1 MDADVIRMLD
11 GLAPGELVAVALDPG
26 PVWGPL
32 VAELWSRGV
41 PFLPL
46 DHRLAPPE
54 RTALID
60 RARPTAVL
68 EPDGELTFFAQPAPI
83 DAGIGVVVATS
94 GTGGTPKLVE
104 LTRNAV
110 AAAVEGSRRALG
122 AADDDAWV
130 ACLSPAHVG
139 GLLVFLR
146 AALLGGPVT
155 VLDGFEPGAL
165 VAATPP
171 GGSVALVPTM
181 LRRLVDAQ
189 ADLSGFGV
197 LLLGGGPVPSE
208 LRAAAEAR
216 GARIVSTYGL
226 TESCGGVVY
235 DGVPFE
241 GTHVRIGADARI
253 ELRGPTIMEG
263 YRHDP
268 AATGATFT
276 THGWFLTAD
285 AGSLDD
291 DGRLHVRGRLD
302 EAIRTG
308 AETVWPDEVERALQQ
323 HPKVADV
330 AIAGRPHPEWG
341 QQVVAFVV
349 PATPDDPPSLEELR
363 DHASERIARHKTPRE
378 LVLVAELPRTS
389 SGKVRRADLGA

>member
-1 MDADVIRMLD
+1 MDARIGRMLD
-11 GLAPGELVAVALDPG
+11 SLAPGELVAVALPPG
-26 PVWGPL
+26 PVWVPL
-32 VAELWSRGV
+32 VAELWARRI

-54 RTALID
+54 RAALID

-68 EPDGELTFFAQPAPI
+68 EPDGESTIFAQPPPI
-83 DAGIGVVVATS
+83 DAAIGVVVATS

-110 AAAVEGSRRALG
+110 AAAVEGSRRALDAG
-122 AADDDAWV
+122 DDDAWV

-146 AALLGGPVT
+146 AALLGGPVS
-155 VLDGFEPGAL
+155 VLERFEPRGLGSAAPSGA
-165 VAATPP
+165 
-171 GGSVALVPTM
+171 SVALVPTM
-181 LRRLVDAQ
+181 LRRLLDAEV
-189 ADLSGFGV
+189 DLSRFGV
-197 LLLGGGPVPSE
+197 LLVGGAHVPGDV
-208 LRAAAEAR
+208 RAAAVER

-241 GTHVRIGADARI
+241 GTELRIGEDARI

-276 THGWFLTAD
+276 TDGWFLTAD

-291 DGRLHVRGRLD
+291 EGRLHVSGRLD

-308 AETVWPDEVERALQQ
+308 AETVWPDEVERALHG

-330 AIAGRPHPEWG
+330 AIAGRPHPGWG

-349 PATPDDPPSLEELR
+349 PSSLDDPPSLDELR
-363 DHASERIARHKTPRE
+363 DHASERIARHKAPHE
-378 LVLVAELPRTS
+378 LVLVSDLPRTS
-389 SGKVRRADLGA
+389 SGKVRRADLR

>member
-1 MDADVIRMLD
+1 MDARVGRAID
-11 GLAPGELVAVALDPG
+11 GLAPGELVAVALEPG
-26 PVWGPL
+26 PAWGPL
-32 VAELWSRGV
+32 VAELWARGV

-68 EPDGELTFFAQPAPI
+68 EPGGDVTVFAQPARI
-83 DAGIGVVVATS
+83 DDGIGVVVATS

-110 AAAVEGSRRALG
+110 SATIEGSRRALDG
-122 AADDDAWV
+122 ADDDPWV
-130 ACLSPAHVG
+130 ACLSPAHMG

-155 VLDGFEPGAL
+155 VLERFDPSLL
-165 VAATPP
+165 VAVAPP
-171 GGSVALVPTM
+171 AAAVALVPM
-181 LRRLVDAQ
+181 LLRRLVE
-189 ADLSGFGV
+189 ADTDLARYGV
-197 LLLGGGPVPSE
+197 LLVGGGHVPAE

-216 GARIVSTYGL
+216 GGRVVPTYGL

-235 DGVPFE
+235 DGMPFE
-241 GTHVRIGADARI
+241 GTEVRIGDDARI

-276 THGWFLTAD
+276 TDGWFLTAD
-285 AGSLDD
+285 AGSIDD
-291 DGRLHVRGRLD
+291 DGHLHVSGRLD

-308 AETVWPDEVERALQQ
+308 AETVWPDEVERAIQS
-323 HPKVADV
+323 HAKVADV
-330 AIAGRPHPEWG
+330 AIAGRPHPGWG

-349 PATPDDPPSLEELR
+349 PATIDDPPTLEELR
-363 DHASERIARHKTPRE
+363 DHVGERIARHKAPRE
-378 LVLVAELPRTS
+378 LTLVPDLPRTS
-389 SGKVRRADLGA
+389 SGKIRRAELP

>member
-1 MDADVIRMLD
+1 MIENL
-11 GLAPGELVAVALDPG
+11 GPGELVAVALPPG

-32 VAELWSRGV
+32 VVELWSRGI

-54 RTALID
+54 RAALID

-68 EPDGELTFFAQPAPI
+68 EADGELTLFAQPASI
-83 DAGIGVVVATS
+83 DRGIGVVVATS

-104 LTRNAV
+104 HTRNAV
-110 AAAVEGSRRALG
+110 AAAVEGSRRSLDAE
-122 AADDDAWV
+122 DDDPWV

-146 AALLGGPVT
+146 RALLGAPVT
-155 VLDGFEPGAL
+155 VVDRFDPARLAAESPPGA
-165 VAATPP
+165 A
-171 GGSVALVPTM
+171 VALVPTM
-181 LRRLVDAQ
+181 LRRLIETG
-189 ADLSGFGV
+189 ADLSRFGV
-197 LLLGGGPVPSE
+197 LLLGGGDVPPE

-216 GARIVSTYGL
+216 GGRPVSTYGL

-235 DGVPFE
+235 DGVPFD
-241 GTHVRIGADARI
+241 GTEVRIGADDRI

-276 THGWFLTAD
+276 TDGWFLTAD
-285 AGSLDD
+285 AGALDER
-291 DGRLHVRGRLD
+291 GRLHVSGRLD
-302 EAIRTG
+302 DAIRTG

-330 AIAGRPHPEWG
+330 AVAGRPHPEWG

-349 PATPDDPPSLEELR
+349 PATIDDPPTLEELR
-363 DHASERIARHKTPRE
+363 DHASERVARHKAPRE
-378 LVLVAELPRTS
+378 LVLLADLPRTS
-389 SGKVRRADLGA
+389 SGKIRRAELD

>member
-1 MDADVIRMLD
+1 MDIRD
-11 GLAPGELVAVALDPG
+11 AVGGLAPGELVAIALPPG
-26 PVWGPL
+26 APWAPL
-32 VAELWSRGV
+32 VADLWDRGV

-54 RTALID
+54 RTALVD
-60 RARPTAVL
+60 RARPAAVL
-68 EPDGELTFFAQPAPI
+68 GADGELTLFAQPAPI
-83 DAGIGVVVATS
+83 GRDIGVVVATS

-122 AADDDAWV
+122 ADDDDPWV

-146 AALLGGPVT
+146 AAIFGSPIT
-155 VLDGFEPGAL
+155 VLERFDAERLRVEAPSGA
-165 VAATPP
+165 A
-171 GGSVALVPTM
+171 VALVPTM
-181 LRRLVDAQ
+181 LRRLIEAD
-189 ADLSGFGV
+189 ADLSRFGV
-197 LLLGGGPVPSE
+197 LLLGGGHVPAE
-208 LRAAAEAR
+208 LRSRAEAL
-216 GARIVSTYGL
+216 GGHLVSTYGL

-235 DGVPFE
+235 DGAPFE
-241 GTHVRIGADARI
+241 ATELRIGDEDRI
-253 ELRGPTIMEG
+253 KLRGPTIMDG

-276 THGWFLTAD
+276 TDGWFLTAD
-285 AGSLDD
+285 AGSIDD
-291 DGRLHVRGRLD
+291 EGLLHVSGRLD
-302 EAIRTG
+302 EAIRSG
-308 AETVWPDEVERALQQ
+308 AETVWPDEVERVLQL

-349 PATPDDPPSLEELR
+349 PATIDDPPSLDELR
-363 DHASERIARHKTPRE
+363 DHASDRLARHKAPRD
-378 LVLVAELPRTS
+378 LVLVADLPRTS
-389 SGKVRRADLGA
+389 SGKVRRAELR

>member
-1 MDADVIRMLD
+1 MLD
-11 GLAPGELVAVALDPG
+11 GLASGELVAVALEPG

-32 VAELWSRGV
+32 VAELWLRRIA
-41 PFLPL
+41 FLPL

-60 RARPTAVL
+60 RARPTAVIQ
-68 EPDGELTFFAQPAPI
+68 PDGDLTVFAQPAPI
-83 DAGIGVVVATS
+83 DRGIGVVVATS

-104 LTRNAV
+104 HTRNAV

-122 AADDDAWV
+122 SVDDEAWV

-139 GLLVFLR
+139 GLLVLLR
-146 AALLGGPVT
+146 SALLGGPVT
-155 VLDGFEPGAL
+155 VLERFEPNDL
-165 VAATPP
+165 VAAAPP
-171 GGSVALVPTM
+171 GASVALVPTM
-181 LRRLVDAQ
+181 LRRLIDAE
-189 ADLSGFGV
+189 ADLSAFGV
-197 LLLGGGPVPSE
+197 VLLGGGHVSGE

-241 GTHVRIGADARI
+241 GTELRIGDDARI

-276 THGWFLTAD
+276 TDGWFLTAD
-285 AGSLDD
+285 AGWVDD
-291 DGRLHVRGRLD
+291 EGRLHVSGRLD

-349 PATPDDPPSLEELR
+349 PARVDDPPSLEELR
-363 DHASERIARHKTPRE
+363 DHASDLIARHKAPRE
-378 LVLVAELPRTS
+378 LVLVPGLPRTS
-389 SGKVRRADLGA
+389 SGKVRRTELR

>member
-1 MDADVIRMLD
+1 MLD
-11 GLAPGELVAVALDPG
+11 GLAPGELVAVALPPG
-26 PVWGPL
+26 PTWGPL
-32 VAELWSRGV
+32 TVELWSRGI

-46 DHRLAPPE
+46 DHRLALPE
-54 RTALID
+54 RRALVD

-68 EPDGELTFFAQPAPI
+68 EADGELTFYAQPAPI
-83 DAGIGVVVATS
+83 DPDVGIVVATS

-104 LTRNAV
+104 HTRNAV
-110 AAAVEGSRRALG
+110 AAAVEGSRRILG
-122 AADDDAWV
+122 GEDDDPWV

-146 AALLGGPVT
+146 GALLGAPIAV
-155 VLDGFEPGAL
+155 VDRFDPARLVAEAPPGA
-165 VAATPP
+165 
-171 GGSVALVPTM
+171 GVALVPAM
-181 LRRLVDAQ
+181 LRRLIEVG
-189 ADLSGFGV
+189 ADLSRFGV
-197 LLLGGGPVPSE
+197 LLLGGGDVPPE
-208 LRAAAEAR
+208 LRSAAESHGGR
-216 GARIVSTYGL
+216 VVSTYGL

-241 GTHVRIGADARI
+241 GTRVRIGGDDRI

-276 THGWFLTAD
+276 VDGWFLTAD
-285 AGSLDD
+285 AGALDD
-291 DGRLHVRGRLD
+291 DGRLHVSGRLD

-349 PATPDDPPSLEELR
+349 PATIDDPPTLDELR
-363 DHASERIARHKTPRE
+363 DHASERVARHKTPRE
-378 LVLVAELPRTS
+378 LVLVADLPRTG
-389 SGKVRRADLGA
+389 SGKIRRSELG